1 MRLVRNTCE
10 GCEER
15 HEKCHASCEKYIKAK
30 QETDEAKKKERL
42 FKEHEGYVAEA
53 ARRIKRERRGK

>member
-1 MRLVRNTCE
+1 MKLVDKPCMNCKD
-10 GCEER
+10 R

-30 QETDEAKKKERL
+30 QETEEAKKKERL